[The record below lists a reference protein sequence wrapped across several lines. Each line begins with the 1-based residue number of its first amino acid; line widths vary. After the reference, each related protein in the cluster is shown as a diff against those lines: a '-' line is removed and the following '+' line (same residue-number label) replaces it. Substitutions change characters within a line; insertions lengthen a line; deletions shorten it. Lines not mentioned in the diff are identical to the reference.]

1 MIRYNCTNSYTAT
14 DNAAKN
20 TFTVIS
26 KERLRRSCYQGVGDY
41 GSVTICPG
49 ANVTLQT
56 SSESVGIVPSCYVQN
71 AVYTIDL
78 GKPENKRY
86 GDLSSTTAKSSE
98 YFLYQGSDDVPIKQI
113 MLTYKCFRSLVMG
126 SKGGIALIS
135 LLLAVDEDVPYS
147 LTADTANGE
156 TYMFTLQSDFFCM
169 TQDEETGFAE
179 IQRRMLPSNDVQ
191 KAIIVGDE
199 G

>member
-1 MIRYNCTNSYTAT
+1 
-14 DNAAKN
+14 
-20 TFTVIS
+20 
-26 KERLRRSCYQGVGDY
+26 
-41 GSVTICPG
+41 
-49 ANVTLQT
+49 
-56 SSESVGIVPSCYVQN
+56 
-71 AVYTIDL
+71 
-78 GKPENKRY
+78 
-86 GDLSSTTAKSSE
+86 
-98 YFLYQGSDDVPIKQI
+98 

-147 LTADTANGE
+147 LTADMVNGE

-191 KAIIVGDE
+191 KAIIVGNE
-199 G
+199 